1 MSIKTWYSRT
11 RTWFE
16 GLNRK
21 QKNVVVTASTFS
33 LLSIIFHNPLGGY
46 YGGYSREALMDVL
59 KSPNDL
65 FLVLFIIISL
75 GGLLLYIFRDE

>member
-46 YGGYSREALMDVL
+46 LCRGYGCYSREALMDVL

-75 GGLLLYIFRDE
+75 GGLFNCL